1 MLFKE
6 DKLARLD
13 AETIRRSVGWYRWTH
28 DLVEITGAGA
38 LEILEKIYVSNISK
52 VLPGKTKYTAMLDE
66 KGEIIDDV
74 IVMHMD
80 EGVYWVSTLYGP
92 RLIPWIEAHAEGK
105 DVKARLITYDWDMY
119 AVQGPEAPAALEKL
133 LDTPLESMKRF
144 SVAAGSVN
152 GIPVYVHR
160 SGFTGENG
168 FEIYCAAD
176 RTAEVRESIA
186 KAVEAAGGREI
197 YTLEVYVRSI
207 PMEKGFALKQDFK
220 HLNPFEC
227 GLGWSV
233 DLNKDFIGKE
243 ATLAIRENPRYQMV
257 GLVFD
262 WESTEDISIWE
273 RVYLYG
279 VEVGRCAQAIYG
291 YTVDKNI
298 GFATIRAGIPE
309 GTRVTVGPNGSPATV
324 VSKVFC

>member
-1 MLFKE
+1 MLFKD
-6 DKLARLD
+6 DKIARLD
-13 AETIRRSVGWYRWTH
+13 AETIRKSVGWYRWTH
-28 DLVEITGAGA
+28 DLVEITGPDAPEV
-38 LEILEKIYVSNISK
+38 LDMIYVSRISA
-52 VLPGKTKYTAMLDE
+52 VPAGKTKYTAMLDE
-66 KGEIIDDV
+66 QGEILDDV
-74 IVMHMD
+74 IVMHMA

-92 RLIPWIEAHAEGK
+92 RLLPWIEAHAAGK
-105 DVKARLITYDWDMY
+105 DISARLITYDWDMY
-119 AVQGPEAPAALEKL
+119 AVQGPDSPAAMEKL
-133 LDTPLESMKRF
+133 LDAPLGEMKRF
-144 SVAAGSVN
+144 SVAANAVA

-176 RTAEVRESIA
+176 KTGELRAKIA
-186 KAVEAAGGREI
+186 GAVEAAGGREI

-233 DLNKDFIGKE
+233 DLEKDFIGKA
-243 ATLAIRENPRYQMV
+243 ATLAIREKPRYQMV
-257 GLVFD
+257 GLEFER
-262 WESTEDISIWE
+262 ESTEDISIWE

-279 VEVGRCAQAIYG
+279 VEIGRCAQAIYG

-298 GFATIRAGIPE
+298 GFATIRAGVPL
-309 GTRVTVGPNGSPATV
+309 GARVTVGPNGSPATV
-324 VSKVFC
+324 VKKVFC

>member
-13 AETIRRSVGWYRWTH
+13 AETIRKSVGWYRWTH
-28 DLVEITGAGA
+28 DLVEITGADA
-38 LEILEKIYVSNISK
+38 LDVLEKIYVNNIGK
-52 VLPGKTKYTAMLDE
+52 TVPGKTKYTTMLDE

-74 IVMHMD
+74 IVMHME

-92 RLIPWIEAHAEGK
+92 RLIPWIAAHAEGK
-105 DVKARLITYDWDMY
+105 DVQTRLITYEWDMY
-119 AVQGPEAPAALEKL
+119 AVQGPQSPAAMEKL
-133 LDTPLESMKRF
+133 LDTPVSGMKRF
-144 SVAAGSVN
+144 SVAANAIG

-168 FEIYCAAD
+168 FEIYCAVEKTEAI
-176 RTAEVRESIA
+176 R
-186 KAVEAAGGREI
+186 KAISDAVGAAGGREI

-233 DLNKDFIGKE
+233 DLDKSFIGKE
-243 ATLAIRENPRYQMV
+243 ATLAIRDNPRYQMV

-262 WESTEDISIWE
+262 RESTEDISIWE

-291 YTVDKNI
+291 YTVDQNI

-324 VSKVFC
+324 VNKVFC

>member
-1 MLFKE
+1 MLFRE
-6 DKLARLD
+6 DKTARLD
-13 AETIRRSVGWYRWTH
+13 AETIRKSVGWYRWTH
-28 DLVEITGAGA
+28 DLVEVTGKDALDVLQKLYVSDLSRVGAGR
-38 LEILEKIYVSNISK
+38 
-52 VLPGKTKYTAMLDE
+52 TKYTCMLDE

-74 IVMHMD
+74 IAMHMS
-80 EGVYWVSTLYGP
+80 EGVWWVSTLYGP
-92 RLIPWIEAHAEGK
+92 RLIPWLEAHAEGK
-105 DVKARLITYDWDMY
+105 DVSARLITYDWDMY
-119 AVQGPEAPAALEKL
+119 AIQGPESPAALEKL
-133 LDTPLESMKRF
+133 LDEPADLKRF
-144 SVAAGSVN
+144 AVAPGSVN
-152 GIPVYVHR
+152 GVPVWVHR

-168 FEIYCAAD
+168 FEIYCAAEKTGEI
-176 RTAEVRESIA
+176 RKAVA
-186 KAVEAAGGREI
+186 GAVEAAGGREV

-233 DLNKDFIGKE
+233 DLTKDFIGKE
-243 ATLAIRENPRYQMV
+243 ATLAIRDNPRYQMV

-291 YTVDKNI
+291 YTVDRNI
-298 GFATIRAGIPE
+298 GFATIHAGIPE

>member
-1 MLFKE
+1 MLFRE

-13 AETIRRSVGWYRWTH
+13 AETIRKSVGWYRWTH
-28 DLVEITGAGA
+28 DLVEVTGADA
-38 LEILEKIYVSNISK
+38 LEILEKIYVSSIGK

-119 AVQGPEAPAALEKL
+119 AVQGPEAPVALEKL
-133 LDTPLESMKRF
+133 LDTPLEGMKRF
-144 SVAAGSVN
+144 SVAASAIG

>member
-1 MLFKE
+1 MLFRE
-6 DKLARLD
+6 DRLARLD

-28 DLVEITGAGA
+28 DLVEITGADA
-38 LEILEKIYVSNISK
+38 PEILEKIYVSNIGK
-52 VLPGKTKYTAMLDE
+52 VLPGRTKYTAMLDE

-74 IVMHMD
+74 IVMHMSED
-80 EGVYWVSTLYGP
+80 VYWVSTLYGP

-105 DVKARLITYDWDMY
+105 DVRTHLITYDWDMY
-119 AVQGPEAPAALEKL
+119 AIQGPESPAALEEL
-133 LDTPLESMKRF
+133 LDTPPENMKRF
-144 SVAAGSVN
+144 SVAAGSV
-152 GIPVYVHR
+152 GGVPVFVHR

-168 FEIYCAAD
+168 FEIYCAAEKTGEIRD
-176 RTAEVRESIA
+176 RIA
-186 KAVEAAGGREI
+186 AAVEAAGGREI

-207 PMEKGFALKQDFK
+207 PMEKGLALKQDFK

-233 DLNKDFIGKE
+233 DLDKDFIGRE

-262 WESTEDISIWE
+262 RESTEDINIWE

-291 YTVDKNI
+291 YTVDRNI

-309 GTRVTVGPNGSPATV
+309 GARVTVGPNGSPATV

>member
-1 MLFKE
+1 MLFRE

-28 DLVEITGAGA
+28 DLVEITGADA
-38 LEILEKIYVSNISK
+38 PEILEKIYVSNMAK
-52 VLPGKTKYTAMLDE
+52 VTSGKTKYTAMLDE

-74 IVMHMD
+74 IVMHMN

-92 RLIPWIEAHAEGK
+92 RLIPWVEAHAEGK
-105 DVKARLITYDWDMY
+105 AVTVRLITYDWDMY
-119 AVQGPEAPAALEKL
+119 AVQGPESPDAMEKL
-133 LDTPLESMKRF
+133 LDAPLGNMKRF
-144 SVAAGSVN
+144 SVAPNSIGDV
-152 GIPVYVHR
+152 PVYVHR

-168 FEIYCAAD
+168 FEIYCAAEK
-176 RTAEVRESIA
+176 TAEIRNRIA
-186 KAVEAAGGREI
+186 AAVETAGGREI

-227 GLGWSV
+227 GLGWTV
-233 DLNKDFIGKE
+233 DLEKEFIGRE
-243 ATLAIRENPRYQMV
+243 ATLAIKAKPRRQMV

-262 WESTEDISIWE
+262 RESTEDINIWE

-279 VEVGRCAQAIYG
+279 VEIGRCAQAIYG

-324 VSKVFC
+324 VNKVFC

>member
-105 DVKARLITYDWDMY
+105 DVQTRLITYDWDMY
-119 AVQGPEAPAALEKL
+119 AVQGPESPAALEKL

>member
-1 MLFKE
+1 MLFRE

-13 AETIRRSVGWYRWTH
+13 AETIRKSVGWYRWTH
-28 DLVEITGAGA
+28 DLVEVTGADA
-38 LEILEKIYVSNISK
+38 LEVLEKIYVSSIAK
-52 VLPGKTKYTAMLDE
+52 VLPGRTKYTAMLNE
-66 KGEIIDDV
+66 NGEIIDDV
-74 IVMHMD
+74 IVMHMSD
-80 EGVYWVSTLYGP
+80 DVYWVSTLYGP
-92 RLIPWIEAHAEGK
+92 RLIPWIEAHAGGK
-105 DVKARLITYDWDMY
+105 DVRTRLITFDWDMY
-119 AVQGPEAPAALEKL
+119 AVQGPESPAAMAKL
-133 LDTPLESMKRF
+133 LDKPLGEMKRF
-144 SVAAGSVN
+144 AVAANAVGGV
-152 GIPVYVHR
+152 PVYVHR

-168 FEIYCAAD
+168 FEIYCAAA
-176 RTAEVRESIA
+176 RTGEIREKIA

-227 GLGWSV
+227 GMGWSV
-233 DLNKDFIGKE
+233 DLDKEFIGKA

-257 GLVFD
+257 GLIFD
-262 WESTEDISIWE
+262 RESTEDISIWE

-324 VSKVFC
+324 VSKTFC

>member
-1 MLFKE
+1 MLFRE
-6 DKLARLD
+6 DKIARLD
-13 AETIRRSVGWYRWTH
+13 AETIRKSVGWYRWTH
-28 DLVEITGAGA
+28 DLVEIKGADA
-38 LEILEKIYVSNISK
+38 LEVLEKIYVGNIGK
-52 VLPGKTKYTAMLDE
+52 VIPGRTKYTTMLDE

-80 EGVYWVSTLYGP
+80 DGVYWVSTLYGP
-92 RLIPWIEAHAEGK
+92 RLIPWIAAHAEGK
-105 DVKARLITYDWDMY
+105 DVQTRLITYDWDMY
-119 AVQGPEAPAALEKL
+119 AVQGPESPAAMEKL
-133 LDTPLESMKRF
+133 LDTPLTGMKRF
-144 SVAAGSVN
+144 SVAAGTIG

-168 FEIYCAAD
+168 FEVYCAAEKTGEI
-176 RTAEVRESIA
+176 RSAVSN
-186 KAVEAAGGREI
+186 AVEAAGGREI

-233 DLNKDFIGKE
+233 DLDKDFIGKE
-243 ATLAIRENPRYQMV
+243 ATLTIRDNPRYQMV
-257 GLVFD
+257 GLIFD
-262 WESTEDISIWE
+262 RESTEDISIWE

-291 YTVDKNI
+291 YTVDQNI

-309 GTRVTVGPNGSPATV
+309 GTCVTVGPNGSPATV

>member
-1 MLFKE
+1 MLFRE

-13 AETIRRSVGWYRWTH
+13 AETIRKSVGWYRWTH
-28 DLVEITGAGA
+28 DLVEVTGADA
-38 LEILEKIYVSNISK
+38 LEILEKIYVSNIGK

-74 IVMHMD
+74 IVMHMS

-105 DVKARLITYDWDMY
+105 DVRTRLITYDWDMY
-119 AVQGPEAPAALEKL
+119 AVQGPESPAALEKL
-133 LDTPLESMKRF
+133 LDTPLEGMKRF
-144 SVAAGSVN
+144 SVAASAIG

-168 FEIYCAAD
+168 FEIYCAAEKTGEI
-176 RTAEVRESIA
+176 RNRIA
-186 KAVEAAGGREI
+186 AAVEASDGREI

-233 DLNKDFIGKE
+233 DLEKEFIGKE

>member
-1 MLFKE
+1 MLFRE

-28 DLVEITGAGA
+28 DLVEVTGADA
-38 LEILEKIYVSNISK
+38 LEILEKIYVSSIGK

-105 DVKARLITYDWDMY
+105 DVHTRLITYDWDMY
-119 AVQGPEAPAALEKL
+119 AVQGPESPAAMEKL

-144 SVAAGSVN
+144 SVAADSIG

-324 VSKVFC
+324 VSKAFC

>member
-1 MLFKE
+1 MLFRE

-13 AETIRRSVGWYRWTH
+13 AETIRKSVGWYRWTH
-28 DLVEITGAGA
+28 DLVEVTGADA
-38 LEILEKIYVSNISK
+38 LEILEKLYVSNIGK
-52 VLPGKTKYTAMLDE
+52 VFPGKTKYTVMLDE
-66 KGEIIDDV
+66 KGEIIDDA
-74 IVMHMD
+74 IVMHMSED
-80 EGVYWVSTLYGP
+80 VYWVSTLYGP

-105 DVKARLITYDWDMY
+105 DVQTRLITYDWDMY
-119 AVQGPEAPAALEKL
+119 AIQGPESPAAVEKL
-133 LDTPLESMKRF
+133 LDTPLEGMKRF
-144 SVAAGSVN
+144 SVAANSIGGV
-152 GIPVYVHR
+152 GVYVHR

-168 FEIYCAAD
+168 FEIYCAPEQTGEI
-176 RTAEVRESIA
+176 RSRIA
-186 KAVEAAGGREI
+186 AAVEASGGREI

-207 PMEKGFALKQDFK
+207 PMEKGFPLKQDFK
-220 HLNPFEC
+220 HLNPYEC

-233 DLNKDFIGKE
+233 DLEKEFIGKE

>member
-13 AETIRRSVGWYRWTH
+13 AETIRKSVGWYRWTH
-28 DLVEITGAGA
+28 DLVEITGADA
-38 LEILEKIYVSNISK
+38 LDVLEKIYVNNIGK
-52 VLPGKTKYTAMLDE
+52 TVPGKTKYTTMLDE

-74 IVMHMD
+74 IVMHME

-92 RLIPWIEAHAEGK
+92 RLIPWIAAHAEGK
-105 DVKARLITYDWDMY
+105 DVQTRLITYEWDMY
-119 AVQGPEAPAALEKL
+119 AVQGPQSPAAMEKL
-133 LDTPLESMKRF
+133 LDTPVSGMKRF
-144 SVAAGSVN
+144 SVAANAIG

-168 FEIYCAAD
+168 CEIYCAAEKTEAI
-176 RTAEVRESIA
+176 R
-186 KAVEAAGGREI
+186 KAVSDAVGAAGGREI

-233 DLNKDFIGKE
+233 DLDKSFIGKE
-243 ATLAIRENPRYQMV
+243 ATLAIRDNPRYQMV

-262 WESTEDISIWE
+262 RESTEDISIWE

-291 YTVDKNI
+291 YTVDQNI

-324 VSKVFC
+324 VNKVFC

>member
-1 MLFKE
+1 MLFRE
-6 DKLARLD
+6 DRLARLD

-28 DLVEITGAGA
+28 DLVEITGADA
-38 LEILEKIYVSNISK
+38 PEILEKIYVSNIGK
-52 VLPGKTKYTAMLDE
+52 VLPGRTKYTAMLDE

-74 IVMHMD
+74 IVMHMSED
-80 EGVYWVSTLYGP
+80 VYWVSTLYGP

-105 DVKARLITYDWDMY
+105 DVRTRLITYDWDMY
-119 AVQGPEAPAALEKL
+119 AIQGPESPAALEKL
-133 LDTPLESMKRF
+133 LDTPPENMKRF
-144 SVAAGSVN
+144 SVAAGSV
-152 GIPVYVHR
+152 GGVPVYVHR

-168 FEIYCAAD
+168 FEIYCAAEKTGEIRD
-176 RTAEVRESIA
+176 RIA
-186 KAVEAAGGREI
+186 AAVEAAGGREI
-197 YTLEVYVRSI
+197 YTLEVYVRSV
-207 PMEKGFALKQDFK
+207 PMEKGLALKQDFK

-233 DLNKDFIGKE
+233 DLDKDFIGRE

-262 WESTEDISIWE
+262 RESTEDINIWE

-291 YTVDKNI
+291 YTVDRNI

-309 GTRVTVGPNGSPATV
+309 GARVTVGPNGSPATV

>member
-1 MLFKE
+1 MLFRE
-6 DKLARLD
+6 DRLARLD

-28 DLVEITGAGA
+28 DLVEITGADA
-38 LEILEKIYVSNISK
+38 PEILEKIYVSNIGK
-52 VLPGKTKYTAMLDE
+52 VLPGRTKYTAMLDE

-74 IVMHMD
+74 IVMHMSED
-80 EGVYWVSTLYGP
+80 VYWVSTLYGP

-105 DVKARLITYDWDMY
+105 DIRTRLITYDWDMY
-119 AVQGPEAPAALEKL
+119 AIQGPESPAALEKL
-133 LDTPLESMKRF
+133 LDTPPENMKRF
-144 SVAAGSVN
+144 SVAAGSV
-152 GIPVYVHR
+152 GGVPVYVHR

-168 FEIYCAAD
+168 FEIYCAAEKTGEIRD
-176 RTAEVRESIA
+176 RIA
-186 KAVEAAGGREI
+186 AAVEAAGGREI

-207 PMEKGFALKQDFK
+207 PMEKGLALKQDFK

-233 DLNKDFIGKE
+233 DLDKDFIGRE

-262 WESTEDISIWE
+262 RESTEDINIWE

-291 YTVDKNI
+291 YTVDRNI

-309 GTRVTVGPNGSPATV
+309 GARVTVGPNGSPATV

>member
-1 MLFKE
+1 MLFRE

-13 AETIRRSVGWYRWTH
+13 AETIRKSAGWYRWTH
-28 DLVEITGAGA
+28 DLVEVTGTDA
-38 LEILEKIYVSNISK
+38 LEILEKIYVSSIGK

-74 IVMHMD
+74 IVMHMSED
-80 EGVYWVSTLYGP
+80 VYWVSTLYGP

-105 DVKARLITYDWDMY
+105 DVQTRLITYDWDMY
-119 AVQGPEAPAALEKL
+119 AVQGPESPAAVEKL
-133 LDTPLESMKRF
+133 LDTPLEGLKRF
-144 SVAAGSVN
+144 SVAANSIAGV
-152 GIPVYVHR
+152 PVYVHR

-176 RTAEVRESIA
+176 KTAEIRDRIA
-186 KAVEAAGGREI
+186 AAVEAAGGREI

-233 DLNKDFIGKE
+233 DLEKEFIGKE

-262 WESTEDISIWE
+262 RESTEDINIWE

-279 VEVGRCAQAIYG
+279 VEVGRCAQTIYG

>member
-1 MLFKE
+1 MLFRE
-6 DKLARLD
+6 DKTARLD
-13 AETIRRSVGWYRWTH
+13 AETIRKSVGWYRWTH
-28 DLVEITGAGA
+28 DLVEVTGKDA
-38 LEILEKIYVSNISK
+38 LDVLQKLYVSDLSR
-52 VLPGKTKYTAMLDE
+52 VGTGRTKYTCMLDE

-74 IVMHMD
+74 IAMHMS
-80 EGVYWVSTLYGP
+80 EGVWWVSTLYGP
-92 RLIPWIEAHAEGK
+92 RLIPWLEAHAEGK
-105 DVKARLITYDWDMY
+105 DVSARLITYDWDMY
-119 AVQGPEAPAALEKL
+119 AIQGPESPAALEKL
-133 LDTPLESMKRF
+133 LDEPADLKRF
-144 SVAAGSVN
+144 AVAPGSVN
-152 GIPVYVHR
+152 GVPVWVHR

-168 FEIYCAAD
+168 FEIYCAAEKTGEI
-176 RTAEVRESIA
+176 RKAVA
-186 KAVEAAGGREI
+186 GAVEAAGGREV

-233 DLNKDFIGKE
+233 DLTKDFIGKE
-243 ATLAIRENPRYQMV
+243 ATLAIRDNPRYQMV

>member
-1 MLFKE
+1 MLFKD
-6 DKLARLD
+6 DKTARLD
-13 AETIRRSVGWYRWTH
+13 AETIRKGVGWYRWTH
-28 DLVEITGAGA
+28 DLVEVTGKDA
-38 LEILEKIYVSNISK
+38 LEVLNNIFVSNIGK
-52 VLPGKTKYTAMLDE
+52 VAAGRTKYTAMLNED
-66 KGEIIDDV
+66 GEIIDDV
-74 IVMHMD
+74 IVMHMSED
-80 EGVYWVSTLYGP
+80 IYWVSTLYGP

-105 DVKARLITYDWDMY
+105 DIQTKIITYDWDMY
-119 AVQGPEAPAALEKL
+119 AVQGPDSPKAMELLLEQ
-133 LDTPLESMKRF
+133 PVSEMKRF
-144 SVAAGSVN
+144 AVAENAIA
-152 GIPVYVHR
+152 GIPVYIHR

-168 FEIYCAAD
+168 FEVYCAAD
-176 RTAEVRESIA
+176 KTTEIRELIA

-227 GLGWSV
+227 GMGWSV
-233 DLNKDFIGKE
+233 DLDKDFIGKE
-243 ATLAIRENPRYQMV
+243 ATLQIKENPRWRMA
-257 GLVFD
+257 GLEFE

-298 GFATIRAGIPE
+298 GFATLRADVPDGAK
-309 GTRVTVGPNGSPATV
+309 VTVGPNGSPATV